1 MFIPIGDENPTERKP
16 YVNYVLIAAN
26 VLAFLLF
33 CLGPPNDPRLIRW
46 TMIPAD
52 LEWPTLFT
60 SLFLHGGW
68 MHLIGNMLFL
78 WIFGDN
84 VEDRLGHVGY
94 IVFYFVCGLAADA
107 AHILSNPMSEIPTL
121 GASGAISGVMGAYIL
136 FFPRQHVKTFI
147 WLGLWY
153 QDVVRTPAF
162 LWIGFWF
169 VQQIVL
175 NLFSRGGGG
184 GVAYLAHI
192 GGFVAGLAI
201 AGATRL
207 VLRQWSSSPRRA
219 AEGPPVDDP
228 RRPFLPIPEDPGIDW
243 IDQPGDRYSLL
254 HLGEDPADSA
264 TIGEIVSSVT
274 GESPFDTA
282 RRVQTTHG
290 MIVREVSREEATSLQ
305 KALQARGFASAL
317 ILHNRSNLPP
327 APARVDGASWD
338 TRFLRLRVADQILLL
353 PWSNAFLWVGARSEG
368 RAFVDLYVNRRSAY
382 RIADSRAVL
391 LTEVDAA
398 GRSEVPAG
406 FTGFARAVLRHAAPD
421 SVSPGIRSA
430 ADQEPWGR
438 LDFPRDSDY
447 DDYVFR
453 LYNLILARNPRA

>member
-1 MFIPIGDENPTERKP
+1 MFIPIGDDIPTERTP
-16 YVNYVLIAAN
+16 YVNYGLIALN
-26 VLAFLLF
+26 VLAFFLF
-33 CLGPPNDPRLIRW
+33 CLGPADDPSLIRW

-52 LEWPTLFT
+52 LHWPTLFT

-84 VEDRLGHVGY
+84 IEDKLGHLGY
-94 IVFYFVCGLAADA
+94 LVFYFVCGLAADA
-107 AHILSNPMSEIPTL
+107 AHILSNPMSELPTL

-147 WLGLWY
+147 WLGIWY
-153 QDVVRTPAF
+153 QDVIRTPAF

-175 NLFSRGGGG
+175 NMLSRGGG

-207 VLRQWSSSPRRA
+207 LLSHWPSSTDPADASQ
-219 AEGPPVDDP
+219 VDKP

-243 IDQPGDRYSLL
+243 IDEPGDRYSLL
-254 HLGEDPADSA
+254 HLSDDPSNFAP
-264 TIGEIVSSVT
+264 IGEIVSAVS
-274 GESPFDTA
+274 GESPFEVTRRA
-282 RRVQTTHG
+282 RTTHG
-290 MIVREVSREEATSLQ
+290 MIVREVSRDEATNLQ
-305 KALQARGFASAL
+305 KALQARGIPSAL

-327 APARVDGASWD
+327 APAPVDGASWD
-338 TRFLRLRVADQILLL
+338 TRFLRLRVSDQILLL
-353 PWSNAFLWVGARSEG
+353 PWSNAFLWVAARSEG

-391 LTEVDAA
+391 LTEVDPA
-398 GRSEVPAG
+398 GRSEVAAG
-406 FTGFARAVLRHAAPD
+406 FTGFARAVLRHAAPET
-421 SVSPGIRSA
+421 VNPGIGIA
-430 ADQEPWGR
+430 AVQDAWGR